1 MIEFWGVI
9 ENNRADLVLGIAAFL
24 IIYLYHRE
32 TDNALER
39 YYKGK
44 ENPVVLQKILN
55 NYIFVGMLYSA
66 TGMATMS
73 LVASMAREYGVGSIG
88 ELFLK
93 AFLAVSY
100 MCCLY
105 TFLKFNEM
113 SKGKEDKKKAKQKQD

>member
-24 IIYLYHRE
+24 IIYLYNRE

-55 NYIFVGMLYSA
+55 NYIFVGILYSA

-73 LVASMAREYGVGSIG
+73 LVASMAREYGVDSLG
-88 ELFLK
+88 ELTLE
-93 AFLAVSY
+93 AFLLVSY
-100 MCCLY
+100 MFCIY
-105 TFLKFNEM
+105 TLLTFSGM
-113 SKGKEDKKKAKQKQD
+113 SKGKKKIKQKQD